1 MLTFRFLQ
9 STFIHPTLVHSLHLA
24 IIDRIKSQ
32 YQALSISIYT
42 DIEAQWVMIT
52 GSVSSSTP
60 FPGRPVPNPRM
71 LLRFPFAQGNN
82 TYIFEVNFVALHTGP
97 IGGSDFHAWLNTMLP
112 NSGYYICPGIG
123 YEALCSANSSAK
135 SVRKWAFPFDRVDH
149 KNCQLW
155 IPMPKV
161 STKWSHSPTCKKCT
175 ALFCYLKK
183 ETRRKEKIT
192 PTRMKKRLSPSSN
205 YPLSHLTPISRTKRI
220 TLKRRK
226 QQNLSKS
233 LKMNEWNVNVGKV
246 THDELLTLVSKI
258 QHQTRSEL
266 ENLLREADSRGQG
279 ETLRQV
285 WKQDVEDRLAYER
298 DQRKNGE
305 NHAEMF
311 A

>member
-1 MLTFRFLQ
+1 MKYVGVFVVLSI
-9 STFIHPTLVHSLHLA
+9 STVHLHSSYPSPLIA
-24 IIDRIKSQ
+24 SIIDGIKSQ

-52 GSVSSSTP
+52 GSVSTRTP
-60 FPGRPVPNPRM
+60 FPGRPVPNPSM

-112 NSGYYICPGIG
+112 NSGYYICPGIR

-135 SVRKWAFPFDRVDH
+135 SVRKWAFPFNRVDH

-175 ALFCYLKK
+175 SLFCYLKK
-183 ETRRKEKIT
+183 ETRRKEVIT
-192 PTRMKKRLSPSSN
+192 PTRMRKRLSPSSN
-205 YPLSHLTPISRTKRI
+205 YPLSRLTPISRTKRL
-220 TLKRRK
+220 TLKRKK

-233 LKMNEWNVNVGKV
+233 LKMNGWNVNVGKV

-258 QHQTRSEL
+258 QHQTSSEL
-266 ENLLREADSRGQG
+266 ENLLREADSRDKGK
-279 ETLRQV
+279 LS
-285 WKQDVEDRLAYER
+285 DRFGNRML
-298 DQRKNGE
+298 KTG
-305 NHAEMF
+305 
-311 A
+311 